1 MQYTLRRIPPALDAA
16 LRRRAQALDKSLNE
30 TAVLALAEG
39 LGVPGAPAIRRD
51 LAGVAGTWTRD
62 RAVESALRA
71 QDVVDE
77 DLWR

>member
-16 LRRRAQALDKSLNE
+16 LRRRALALDKSLNE

-51 LAGVAGTWTRD
+51 LADVAGTWARD
-62 RAVESALRA
+62 RAVESVLQA